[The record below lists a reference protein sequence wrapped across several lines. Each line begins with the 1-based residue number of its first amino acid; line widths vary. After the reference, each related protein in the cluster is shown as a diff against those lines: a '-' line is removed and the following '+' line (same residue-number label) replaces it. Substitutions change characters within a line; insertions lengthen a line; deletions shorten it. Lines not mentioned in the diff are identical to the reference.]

1 MQNIEFIYYKNKKV
15 RFSFN
20 FMNVN
25 DVGDTLEAIV
35 NHFGTVYIR
44 IEKGKRVYI
53 MLRKSKTCMKAI
65 SMSQQI
71 VQEEVLKGLKMT
83 NCTFP
88 RVFEVTSTG
97 KRMNVRAL
105 RDSLDDGEEL
115 PNK

>member
-1 MQNIEFIYYKNKKV
+1 MQNIEYIYYKNKKV

-25 DVGDTLEAIV
+25 DVGNTLESMV
-35 NHFGTVYIR
+35 NYFGTVYIR
-44 IEKGKRVYI
+44 VEKGQRVYV

-65 SMSQQI
+65 SMSQQK
-71 VQEEVLKGLKMT
+71 VQEEVLSGLKMT

-88 RVFEVTSTG
+88 RVFEVTNNG
-97 KRMNVRAL
+97 KRINVKAL
-105 RDSLDDGEEL
+105 IPNLDDGCEL